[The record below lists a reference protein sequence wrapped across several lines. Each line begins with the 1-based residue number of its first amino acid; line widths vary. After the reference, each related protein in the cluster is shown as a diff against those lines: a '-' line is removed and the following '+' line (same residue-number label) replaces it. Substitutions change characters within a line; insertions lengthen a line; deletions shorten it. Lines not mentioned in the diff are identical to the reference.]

1 MINSLL
7 TYWNSNDAHN
17 NIGDSEILKKVA
29 HYMEF

>member
-17 NIGDSEILKKVA
+17 NIGDSEILKIGSTLNFK
-29 HYMEF
+29 